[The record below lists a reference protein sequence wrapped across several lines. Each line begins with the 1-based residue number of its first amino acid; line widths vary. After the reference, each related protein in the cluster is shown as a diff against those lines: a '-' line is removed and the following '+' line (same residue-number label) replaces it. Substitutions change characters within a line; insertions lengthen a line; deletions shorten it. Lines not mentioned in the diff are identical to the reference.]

1 MARWRRSPLR
11 FGNGIILAGPLGD
24 PATPRPLAD
33 ETFMAESQP
42 PTADETGAKNFSKT
56 LTVAVPVKH
65 RNYCRC
71 YSLAASIALVN
82 SAARYCVD
90 AARNRAGK
98 RRLAAALT
106 CRLRNKNQLADRL
119 PRFHEAMGLGSLSQR
134 VGFPDQHL

>member
-82 SAARYCVD
+82 SAARYCVEN

-98 RRLAAALT
+98 TAARRRLNLQTTEQEPACRPTAAI
-106 CRLRNKNQLADRL
+106 
-119 PRFHEAMGLGSLSQR
+119 P
-134 VGFPDQHL
+134 